1 MLPKELCCP
10 QINDGTCC
18 PQTYIYGGH
27 VADSNCQGW
36 AAEVE
41 ERQTEAEV
49 LHHHCQ
55 TQHFTDQKLSSTI
68 FPYCCLVSRGASVT
82 SPQDVLE
89 H

>member
-1 MLPKELCCP
+1 MLPTN
-10 QINDGTCC
+10 IN
-18 PQTYIYGGH
+18 GGH
-27 VADSNCQGW
+27 VANSNCQGW

-41 ERQTEAEV
+41 ERQAEAEV

-68 FPYCCLVSRGASVT
+68 FPLILLFGFLRRIGDISTRCFRTLM
-82 SPQDVLE
+82 E